1 MTISVLNLLTGI
13 KSDKVPE
20 QITEIMLNN
29 PVGTSLS
36 QATAIPSNTT
46 FKNRATRSKP
56 NLFSFNLTNPGVLSL
71 NFKSLGRSASLTLI
85 QDRNQNSVVEA
96 DEVIQTV
103 SSRSKKA
110 GKLSLADLPTGTYY
124 IQVAARGNS
133 PYRLKLSAGAE
144 TIGTGGTSGG
154 TGGTG
159 GGTPKGN
166 QSFVQQVVDLTNNFR
181 AKNGLAP
188 LTLNS
193 KLTEAAQIHTENMAV
208 QDFFSHTGKDG
219 SSAGDRAAK
228 MGYDWR
234 TLAENIAAG
243 QRSPAEVV
251 QAWINSPGHREN
263 MLNPSVKEIGVGY
276 FFLAN
281 DTGTTNYNAYW
292 TQNFGRS

>member
-1 MTISVLNLLTGI
+1 MTVMALKLLTGI

-20 QITEIMLNN
+20 QITEIMTNN
-29 PVGTSLS
+29 PVGISLG

-46 FKNRATRSKP
+46 FKNKATRAKP
-56 NLFSFNLTNPGVLSL
+56 SLFSFNLTNPGVLSL

-96 DEVIQTV
+96 DEVIRTV
-103 SSRSKKA
+103 PSKSKKV
-110 GKLSLADLPTGTYY
+110 GKLALADLPTGTYY

-133 PYRLKLSAGAE
+133 PYRLKLSAGVEAAN
-144 TIGTGGTSGG
+144 TGIGAQ
-154 TGGTG
+154 
-159 GGTPKGN
+159 PKGN

-228 MGYDWR
+228 TGYDWR

-251 QAWINSPGHREN
+251 QAWIDSPGHREN

-292 TQNFGRS
+292 TQKFGRS